1 MRLSLGSTLL
11 ILTALLVQA
20 VALPEASAAD
30 AYPNRIIRII
40 APTAPGGGST
50 VSARLIAEEMAKRAG
65 RQVAVVEN
73 RPGAGTRIGS
83 EIVAKAP
90 PDGYTL
96 LMSPSTLA
104 TNPTGFRNMPYDA
117 LRDFAPITQTLV
129 VPNLIVV
136 HPSLPAK
143 SLKEFIALA
152 KARPGDVLYASAGY
166 ATNPHLTLEL
176 LMSMAQV
183 RMIHVPYQGGAPSII
198 ALLSGEVA
206 ITASSSMSLL
216 IPHLRAG
223 RLRALGVTSAARSP
237 ALPDV
242 PTIAE
247 AGLPGYESIQWAGL
261 LAPAKTP
268 REIIEKLHKEVVSIM
283 QTPEARERLAKLGND
298 VVTSASPEEFFAFI
312 KAETVKWANVA
323 KAAGIKP
330 E

>member
-261 LAPAKTP
+261 LAPAKTQ